1 MCAFILYIFVIYR
14 CLCEITCLY
23 IYKNIHIYKHV
34 NLYTHIY
41 ICEDAEAVKS
51 QQQMSGLLVPISW
64 LLPVTHHELVDIADP
79 RTDRES
85 LESKCKREGKC

>member
-1 MCAFILYIFVIYR
+1 MCAFILYIFVIYIDV
-14 CLCEITCLY
+14 CVNLHVYTY
-23 IYKNIHIYKHV
+23 IKTYIYKHV

-64 LLPVTHHELVDIADP
+64 LLPVTHYELV
-79 RTDRES
+79 DRES